1 MGDIYAQRV
10 REKVMLNMLFNS
22 LCFTA
27 IGLAH
32 WRDLIGWEGR
42 RKASIFFQHAESTA
56 CYANAI
62 FGLVLRKK
70 KSQTPVENKKT
81 KKKHTQHACEVT
93 WRVLKKNNLTFND
106 NTSFRIITKLWK
118 VNVKWV
124 NSTLFSAGARSSY
137 MDYGISWI
145 GLLSI
150 WHDLEFIQSSK

>member
-1 MGDIYAQRV
+1 MH
-10 REKVMLNMLFNS
+10 REWERRSCLTCFLILCAS
-22 LCFTA
+22 LL
-27 IGLAH
+27 LA
-32 WRDLIGWEGR
+32 WLTGETWLADREGG
-42 RKASIFFQHAESTA
+42 KPQFFFENAEATA

-62 FGLVLRKK
+62 FGLVLKK

-93 WRVLKKNNLTFND
+93 WRVLKKINLTFND

-124 NSTLFSAGARSSY
+124 NSTLFIAGARSSY